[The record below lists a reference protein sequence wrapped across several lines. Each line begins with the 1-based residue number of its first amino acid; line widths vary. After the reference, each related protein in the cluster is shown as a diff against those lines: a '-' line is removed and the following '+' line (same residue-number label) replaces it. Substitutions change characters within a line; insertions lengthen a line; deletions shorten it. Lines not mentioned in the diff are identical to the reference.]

1 MAATCAL
8 VVDDERDL
16 RENIAELL
24 EMEGYSVC
32 KARNGKEALEVAA
45 SARPGVMLLD
55 LMMPVMSGWEVVSA
69 MSRDEELRRIHVIV
83 ISAHPTPPEGVTV
96 IPKPFQVESLLSAV
110 RDAVGEGS
118 QA

>member
-24 EMEGYSVC
+24 EMEGYAVR

-45 SARPGVMLLD
+45 SEHPGIVLLD
-55 LMMPVMSGWEVVSA
+55 LMMPIMSGWEVVTA
-69 MSRDEELRRIHVIV
+69 MRLDDELRRIPVIV
-83 ISAHPTPPEGVTV
+83 ISAHPAPPEGVTV
-96 IPKPFQVESLLSAV
+96 ISKPFQVEHLLQAV
-110 RDAVGEGS
+110 RDAVEEPRR
-118 QA
+118 A